1 MDCVTC
7 AYDKCGNCRESKTN
21 ILIRMKIK
29 SVAVSK
35 ICVIPATIA
44 LIGFAHDVQVGSRLR
59 VTPRRLR
66 VTPRLPGSAATTV
79 QHTKNASTTKGEPI
93 KKTSMQ
99 QCNNTSR
106 TVLQRGVQQI
116 VRTGIKSS
124 LGVSTYTLL
133 LNMLMPAPIIVLHI

>member
-1 MDCVTC
+1 M
-7 AYDKCGNCRESKTN
+7 
-21 ILIRMKIK
+21 RMKIK

-35 ICVIPATIA
+35 VCVIPATIA
-44 LIGFAHDVQVGSRLR
+44 LIGFAHDVHL
-59 VTPRRLR
+59 RRLR
-66 VTPRLPGSAATTV
+66 GTPRLPGSAATTV

-99 QCNNTSR
+99 QRNNTSR

-133 LNMLMPAPIIVLHI
+133 LLNMLMPAPIIVLHI